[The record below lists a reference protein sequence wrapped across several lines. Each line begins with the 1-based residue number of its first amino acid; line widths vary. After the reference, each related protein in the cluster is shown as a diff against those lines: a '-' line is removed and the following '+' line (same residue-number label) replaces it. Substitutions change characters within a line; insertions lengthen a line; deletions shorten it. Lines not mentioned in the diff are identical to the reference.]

1 MLSKLGID
9 IKSHV
14 ISIGNVK
21 APKINNEDLHNV
33 KWEKTEISEVR
44 THSKE
49 AESKFIEAILKSKK
63 ERTTIGGV
71 FQVIAFNSPVGLGNY
86 SQWDR
91 KIDGK
96 IGQAMMSINAV
107 KGVEI
112 GNGFENTRKPGRDV
126 HDVIVSNQKDLRNFS
141 HITNHAGGIEGGV
154 TNGEPIIVN
163 VAIKPIA
170 TMTNPLP
177 SVDINTGEAVE
188 AQYNRSD
195 ICQVPP
201 ACVIGE
207 AMLALVLAEAVL
219 EKFGGDHIDE
229 LLANFNNY
237 QKTHKEFGKR

>member
-1 MLSKLGID
+1 M
-9 IKSHV
+9 
-14 ISIGNVK
+14 
-21 APKINNEDLHNV
+21 
-33 KWEKTEISEVR
+33 
-44 THSKE
+44 
-49 AESKFIEAILKSKK
+49 
-63 ERTTIGGV
+63 
-71 FQVIAFNSPVGLGNY
+71 
-86 SQWDR
+86 
-91 KIDGK
+91 
-96 IGQAMMSINAV
+96 
-107 KGVEI
+107 
-112 GNGFENTRKPGRDV
+112 
-126 HDVIVSNQKDLRNFS
+126 RNFS